1 MKPVSTSIPANSVL
15 FINKLRVLGAFSIV
29 IAHTAGGTADSQTP
43 LSGPW
48 WLCVAIY
55 FFVGFWA
62 IPTFVMISGALLLGS
77 KRQESAWTFYK
88 RRVYRLAVP
97 MLFWT
102 AFYLGLRVWRD
113 HEALGLQQ
121 IITSILSGRPY
132 AHLWY
137 LYMIPGLYLVT
148 PALRRFI
155 QATSRT
161 QRIAVII
168 CLMVAADAYHLANVT
183 FWGNPSSVFFM
194 FIPFISYYLLGYELF
209 FHRPRLNTAVLIGAV
224 LLTLGYLAVLARPFL
239 ALKGQQFDTFFLG
252 FFGPPVALT
261 AILVFGISARRD
273 RDEANMTW
281 LDRFFA
287 RLSPTTLGIYVIHIV
302 LLEILG
308 DVAGDSSEDA
318 SLALGLIAGP
328 IIAFSLSGA
337 ITALLQKIPYLRRTV
352 G

>member
-1 MKPVSTSIPANSVL
+1 MKQVPTSMPANSVL
-15 FINKLRVLGAFSIV
+15 FINKLRVLGAFAIV
-29 IAHTAGGTADSQTP
+29 VAHTAGGTADSQTP

-48 WLCVAIY
+48 WLCIAIY
-55 FFVGFWA
+55 FFGGFWA
-62 IPTFVMISGALLLGS
+62 IPTFVMISGALLLDV
-77 KRQESAWTFYK
+77 KPQESAWTFYK

-97 MLFWT
+97 IFFWT

-113 HEALGLQQ
+113 HEALGLQE
-121 IITSILSGRPY
+121 IITSVLSGRPY

-148 PALRRFI
+148 PALRQFI
-155 QATSRT
+155 RVTSRT

-168 CLMVAADAYHLANVT
+168 LLMVAADAYHLANVT

-194 FIPFISYYLLGYELF
+194 FIPFISYYLLGNELF
-209 FHRPRLNTAVLIGAV
+209 CHRPRLNTAVLIGLV
-224 LLTLGYLAVLARPFL
+224 LLTLGYLAVLARPFMT
-239 ALKGQQFDTFFLG
+239 LKGQQFDTFYLS
-252 FFGPPVALT
+252 FFGPPVALVAT
-261 AILVFGISARRD
+261 LIFGISARQNRD
-273 RDEANMTW
+273 KASTTW
-281 LDRFFA
+281 LDKFFA
-287 RLSPTTLGIYVIHIV
+287 RLAPTTLGIYVIHIV

-328 IIAFSLSGA
+328 IIAFCLSGA
-337 ITALLQKIPYLRRTV
+337 ITALIQKLPYFRRIV